1 MGSAL
6 RRNAPMT
13 KISSKS
19 TFIYKRLFP
28 ILWFG
33 FIAVFLAVA
42 LFSGAGQSDLLF
54 LFVALGMGVFG
65 FFLFRRLVWDLADE
79 VLDAGD
85 HLLVKRRGTE
95 ERIPISNIMNVS
107 VSSYV
112 NPIRVSLRLV
122 KPGKLGSD
130 VAFTPQAPFT
140 LNPFAKNRVAEDLI
154 VRVHRERT
162 RGAP

>member
-1 MGSAL
+1 
-6 RRNAPMT
+6 MT

-19 TFIYKRLFP
+19 TFIYKKLFP

-42 LFSGAGQSDLLF
+42 LFSGGGQSNLLF
-54 LFVALGMGVFG
+54 LFVALAMGVFG

-95 ERIPISNIMNVS
+95 ERISIANIMNVS

-122 KPGKLGSD
+122 EPGKLGSE

-154 VRVHRERT
+154 VRVHRERA

>member
-1 MGSAL
+1 
-6 RRNAPMT
+6 
-13 KISSKS
+13 
-19 TFIYKRLFP
+19 
-28 ILWFG
+28 
-33 FIAVFLAVA
+33 
-42 LFSGAGQSDLLF
+42 
-54 LFVALGMGVFG
+54 MGVFG

-95 ERIPISNIMNVS
+95 ERISIANIMNVS

-122 KPGKLGSD
+122 KPGKLGP
-130 VAFTPQAPFT
+130 VIAFTPQAPFT

>member
-1 MGSAL
+1 
-6 RRNAPMT
+6 MT

-122 KPGKLGSD
+122 KPGKLGSE